1 MKHHHHPSKNPV
13 NWISIIWILHLHSI
27 MKEIS
32 HVFESLKPT
41 DPVVINMHQ
50 KPDPDAMGSA
60 LALYHFIKKLGNPV
74 VVISPTNWAD
84 FLKWMP
90 GIEDVIDFESRG
102 ELAKKYLS
110 AAKWLFSLD
119 YNHFNRT
126 RYMEGI

>member
-1 MKHHHHPSKNPV
+1 
-13 NWISIIWILHLHSI
+13 

-60 LALYHFIKKLGNPV
+60 LGLYHFIKKLGNPV

-90 GIEDVIDFESRG
+90 GIEDVIDFESIVSTISPPGRNISNSKNRESERRDSNPRPRPWQG
-102 ELAKKYLS
+102 RALPAELLS
-110 AAKWLFSLD
+110 
-119 YNHFNRT
+119 H
-126 RYMEGI
+126 